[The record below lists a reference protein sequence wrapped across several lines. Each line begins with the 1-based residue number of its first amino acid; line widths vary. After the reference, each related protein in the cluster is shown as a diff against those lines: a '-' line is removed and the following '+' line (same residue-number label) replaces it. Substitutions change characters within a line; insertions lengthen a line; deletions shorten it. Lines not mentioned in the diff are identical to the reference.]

1 MKKLIKPLLP
11 LCAIL
16 LASCGADDEIVTPDN
31 QVPVNNSTKKMS
43 FSASIKEDVTRA
55 KFDEQ
60 NKTVWSDNDK
70 IWVYNAAVSTTS
82 NIQHF
87 TLTKG
92 SGTKNA
98 EFEGEQIDHNEGK
111 DANDFYAFY
120 PYDAKNTVTFNGN
133 TVATSLPSV
142 QAAKENLFETGY
154 QYMTAYTK
162 NSNLSFRNIV
172 SFFKVK
178 VKSSSTFQVSRI
190 KIVANNVTQEDGTA
204 SDKYTKTFLNI
215 AGDFSAEIGDNGK
228 ASNITVTDNASNVVE
243 TTITPDSTEEKTYYL
258 AVLPTTD
265 NLKFTLLLESE
276 FDDDNG
282 QKIYQAT
289 NSGLPFEAGKIYE
302 LGPYDASKLERENKV
317 LDNVVDLDLP
327 SGTIWATT
335 NLGASAPT
343 EMGDFYKWG
352 RLEAY
357 TTGGYNANNG
367 DFTQYDADDEPA
379 ELAMEHDVVYQKYP
393 SENSPLKGKFAMPNK
408 DQAKELT
415 VGGYVNVPD
424 LEKNSTNANPE
435 PYYTVYSINKPEH
448 YIVFPTGGRKT
459 NTSTYDN
466 ESKASYWSKV
476 RVIGNA
482 NADYNKEGYWYDFRP
497 ATNTGNNSKTI
508 TGMTAFTR
516 GTGDGTYNRVD
527 SYNYGRQIRGVVLN
541 KNVAPASA
549 YPGN

>member
-1 MKKLIKPLLP
+1 MKKLIKPLFP

-55 KFDEQ
+55 EFDKL
-60 NKTVWSDNDK
+60 NKTVWSENDK
-70 IWVYNAAVSTTS
+70 IWVYNAAASS
-82 NIQHF
+82 ANNKQYF

-92 SGTKNA
+92 HGTKNA
-98 EFEGEQIDHNEGK
+98 EFEGEEIDHYEGE
-111 DANDFYAFY
+111 DANNFYAFY
-120 PYDAKNTVTFNGN
+120 PYDANNTVTFNGN

-172 SFFKVK
+172 SFFKVT

-190 KIVANNVTQEDGTA
+190 KIVANNVTQEDGNA
-204 SDKYTKTFLNI
+204 DNKYTKKFLNI
-215 AGDFSAEIGDNGK
+215 AGDFSAEIGDDGK
-228 ASNITVTDNASNVVE
+228 ASNITITGNANNVVE
-243 TTITPDSTEEKTYYL
+243 TTITPSTEEAKTYYL

-276 FDDDNG
+276 FAADNG

-289 NSGLPFEAGKIYE
+289 NSGLAFEAGKIYD
-302 LGPYDASKLERENKV
+302 LGTYDASNLEINNKV

-335 NLGASAPT
+335 NVGASAPT
-343 EMGDFYKWG
+343 EKGNYYKWG

-357 TTGGYNANNG
+357 TYGNNG
-367 DFTQYDADDEPA
+367 SFDQYNQNTEPM
-379 ELAMEHDVVYQKYP
+379 ELATDHDVAYQKYP
-393 SENSPLKGKFAMPNK
+393 SESSSLKGKYVMPNK

-415 VGGYVNVPD
+415 MGGYIYVP
-424 LEKNSTNANPE
+424 
-435 PYYTVYSINKPEH
+435 
-448 YIVFPTGGRKT
+448 
-459 NTSTYDN
+459 
-466 ESKASYWSKV
+466 KV
-476 RVIGNA
+476 SGKL
-482 NADYNKEGYWYDFRP
+482 D
-497 ATNTGNNSKTI
+497 NNSATHPDYYEVYNLNP
-508 TGMTAFTR
+508 
-516 GTGDGTYNRVD
+516 DGTQGNRYIYACWW
-527 SYNYGRQIRGVVLN
+527 SSN
-541 KNVAPASA
+541 A
-549 YPGN
+549 

>member
-43 FSASIKEDVTRA
+43 FSASINEDVTRA
-55 KFDEQ
+55 EFDAQ
-60 NKTVWSDNDK
+60 NKTVWSVSDK
-70 IWVYNAAVSTTS
+70 IWVYNAASS
-82 NIQHF
+82 SANNKQYF

-92 SGTKNA
+92 DGTKNG
-98 EFEGEQIDHNEGK
+98 EFEGDEIDHYEGENN
-111 DANDFYAFY
+111 NDFYAFY
-120 PYDAKNTVTFNGN
+120 PYDANNPVTFKGN
-133 TVATSLPSV
+133 TVATTIPSV
-142 QAAKENLFETGY
+142 QAAKEDLFETGY

-172 SFFKVK
+172 SFFKVT

-190 KIVANNVTQEDGTA
+190 KIVANNVTQEDGNA
-204 SDKYTKTFLNI
+204 SATYTKKFLNI
-215 AGDFSAEIGDNGK
+215 AGDFSAEIGDDGK
-228 ASNITVTDNASNVVE
+228 ASNITITGNANNVVE
-243 TTITPDSTEEKTYYL
+243 TTITPSTEAKTYYL

-276 FDDDNG
+276 FVGDNG

-289 NSGLPFEAGKIYE
+289 NSGLAFEAGKIYD
-302 LGPYDASKLERENKV
+302 LGTYNASNLESNNKV

-335 NLGASAPT
+335 NVGASAPT
-343 EMGDFYKWG
+343 EKGDYYKWG
-352 RLEAY
+352 RLDVY
-357 TTGGYNANNG
+357 TTGIYNANND

-393 SENSPLKGKFAMPNK
+393 SESSPLKGKFAMPNK

-459 NTSTYDN
+459 NTSAYDN
-466 ESKASYWSKV
+466 QAKASYWSKV
-476 RVIGNA
+476 RAGA
-482 NADYNKEGYWYDFRP
+482 NGYWYDFRP
-497 ATNTGNNSKTI
+497 DTNNGNNSKII
-508 TGMTAFTR
+508 TGMTAFTI

-541 KNVAPASA
+541 KNVAPVIA

>member
-1 MKKLIKPLLP
+1 MKKLIKPLFP

-55 KFDEQ
+55 EFDAQ
-60 NKTVWSDNDK
+60 NKTVWSVSDK
-70 IWVYNAAVSTTS
+70 IWVYNAAASS
-82 NIQHF
+82 ANNKQYF

-92 SGTKNA
+92 DGTKNA
-98 EFEGEQIDHNEGK
+98 EFEGEEIDHNEGE

-120 PYDAKNTVTFNGN
+120 PYDANNPVTFKGN
-133 TVATSLPSV
+133 TVATTIPSV

-162 NSNLSFRNIV
+162 NSDLSFRNIV
-172 SFFKVK
+172 SFFKVT

-190 KIVANNVTQEDGTA
+190 KIVANNVTQEDGNA

-215 AGDFSAEIGDNGK
+215 AGDFSAEIGDDGK

-243 TTITPDSTEEKTYYL
+243 TTITPSTEAKTYYL

-276 FDDDNG
+276 FAGNNG

-289 NSGLPFEAGKIYE
+289 NSGLAFEAGKIYD
-302 LGPYDASKLERENKV
+302 LGTYDASNLESNNKV

-335 NLGASAPT
+335 NVGASAPT
-343 EMGDFYKWG
+343 EKGDYYKWG

-357 TTGGYNANNG
+357 TTGGYNTGNGGFDQYNNNSK
-367 DFTQYDADDEPA
+367 PM
-379 ELAMEHDVVYQKYP
+379 ELATDHDVAYQKYP
-393 SENSPLKGKFAMPNK
+393 SESSSLKGKYVMPNK

-424 LEKNSTNANPE
+424 LATASSNGDPE

-466 ESKASYWSKV
+466 QAKASYWSKV
-476 RVIGNA
+476 RRTNYTYA
-482 NADYNKEGYWYDFRP
+482 YWFDFRP
-497 ATNTGNNSKTI
+497 EADFNTNSNAGSTTI
-508 TGMTAFTR
+508 IGMTA
-516 GTGDGTYNRVD
+516 YNGEGNAYQDAD
-527 SYNYGRQIRGVVLN
+527 SYNYGRLIRPVVLN

>member
-43 FSASIKEDVTRA
+43 FSASINEDVTRA
-55 KFDEQ
+55 EFDAQ
-60 NKTVWSDNDK
+60 NKTVWSVSDK
-70 IWVYNAAVSTTS
+70 IWVYNAASS
-82 NIQHF
+82 SANNKQYF

-92 SGTKNA
+92 DGTKNA
-98 EFEGEQIDHNEGK
+98 EFEGEQIDHYEGE

-120 PYDAKNTVTFNGN
+120 PYDANNTVTFNGN

-162 NSNLSFRNIV
+162 NSDLSFRNIV
-172 SFFKVK
+172 SFFKVT

-215 AGDFSAEIGDNGK
+215 AGDFSAEIGDDGK
-228 ASNITVTDNASNVVE
+228 ASKITVTDNASNVVE
-243 TTITPDSTEEKTYYL
+243 TTITPSTEAKTYYL

-276 FDDDNG
+276 FAGNNG

-289 NSGLPFEAGKIYE
+289 NSGLAFEAGKIYD
-302 LGPYDASKLERENKV
+302 LGTYDASNLESNNKV

-335 NLGASAPT
+335 NVGASAPT
-343 EMGDFYKWG
+343 EKGDYYRWG
-352 RLEAY
+352 RLMPY
-357 TTGGYNANNG
+357 NTGNAANGGNTGFDQYNNNS
-367 DFTQYDADDEPA
+367 EPM
-379 ELAMEHDVVYQKYP
+379 ELATDHDVAYQKYP
-393 SENSPLKGKFAMPNK
+393 SESSPLKGKYVMPNK

-415 VGGYVNVPD
+415 IAGYVSVPERD
-424 LEKNSTNANPE
+424 VASSN
-435 PYYTVYSINKPEH
+435 NKPADYYKVVSPSGK
-448 YIVFPTGGRKT
+448 YIIMPVGGRKT
-459 NTSTYDN
+459 NTTTFDN
-466 ESKASYWSKV
+466 QAKASYWSKV
-476 RVIGNA
+476 RRNNTLA
-482 NADYNKEGYWYDFRP
+482 YWFDFRP
-497 ATNTGNNSKTI
+497 EADFNTNSNAGSTTI
-508 TGMTAFTR
+508 IGMTAYN
-516 GTGDGTYNRVD
+516 GDGNAYQNAD
-527 SYNYGRQIRGVVLN
+527 NYDNNGRLIRPVVLN

>member
-1 MKKLIKPLLP
+1 MKKLIKPLFP

-55 KFDEQ
+55 EFDEQ
-60 NKTVWSDNDK
+60 NKTVWSENDK
-70 IWVYNAAVSTTS
+70 IWVYNAAASS
-82 NIQHF
+82 ANNKQYF

-92 SGTKNA
+92 HGTKNA
-98 EFEGEQIDHNEGK
+98 EFEGEEIEHYEGE
-111 DANDFYAFY
+111 DANNFYAFY
-120 PYDAKNTVTFNGN
+120 PYDENNPVTFNGN

-172 SFFKVK
+172 SFFKVT

-190 KIVANNVTQEDGTA
+190 KIVANNVTHEDGTA

-215 AGDFSAEIGDNGK
+215 AGDFSAEIGDDGK
-228 ASNITVTDNASNVVE
+228 ASNITITGNASNVVE
-243 TTITPDSTEEKTYYL
+243 TTITPSTDAKTYYL
-258 AVLPTTD
+258 AVLPVLPTTD

-276 FDDDNG
+276 FVADNG

-289 NSGLPFEAGKIYE
+289 NSGLAFEAGKIYD
-302 LGPYDASKLERENKV
+302 LGTYDASNLESKNKV

-335 NLGASAPT
+335 NVGASAPT
-343 EMGDFYKWG
+343 EKGDYYRWG
-352 RLEAY
+352 RLMPY
-357 TTGGYNANNG
+357 NTGYAANGGNTGFDQYNHNS
-367 DFTQYDADDEPA
+367 EPT
-379 ELAMEHDVVYQKYP
+379 ELATDHDVAYQKYP
-393 SENSPLKGKFAMPNK
+393 SESSSLKGKYVMPNK

-415 VGGYVNVPD
+415 IGGYVSVPELD
-424 LEKNSTNANPE
+424 VASSNNQPAD
-435 PYYTVYSINKPEH
+435 YYKVVSPSGK
-448 YIVFPTGGRKT
+448 YIIMPVGGRKT
-459 NTSTYDN
+459 STTAFDN
-466 ESKASYWSKV
+466 QAKASYWSKA
-476 RVIGNA
+476 RTGTN
-482 NADYNKEGYWYDFRP
+482 GYWFDFRP
-497 ATNTGNNSKTI
+497 EADFSGNSNDGSTTI
-508 TGMTAFTR
+508 IGMTAYN
-516 GTGDGTYNRVD
+516 GDGNAYQNADTYN
-527 SYNYGRQIRGVVLN
+527 NGRLIRPVVLN

>member
-1 MKKLIKPLLP
+1 MKKLIKPLFP

-31 QVPVNNSTKKMS
+31 QVPVDNSTKKMS

-55 KFDEQ
+55 EFDAQ
-60 NKTVWSDNDK
+60 NKTVWSVSDK
-70 IWVYNAAVSTTS
+70 IWVYNAAASS
-82 NIQHF
+82 ANNKQYF
-87 TLTKG
+87 TLAKG
-92 SGTKNA
+92 DGTKNA
-98 EFEGEQIDHNEGK
+98 EFEGEEIDHYEGE
-111 DANDFYAFY
+111 DANNFYAFY
-120 PYDAKNTVTFNGN
+120 PYDANNTVTFNGN
-133 TVATSLPSV
+133 TVATTIPSV

-162 NSNLSFRNIV
+162 NSDLSFRNIV
-172 SFFKVK
+172 SFFKVT

-190 KIVANNVTQEDGTA
+190 KIVANNVTQEDGNA
-204 SDKYTKTFLNI
+204 SATYTKKFLNI
-215 AGDFSAEIGDNGK
+215 AGDFSAEIGDDGK
-228 ASNITVTDNASNVVE
+228 ASNITITDNANNVVE
-243 TTITPDSTEEKTYYL
+243 TTITPSTEAKTYYL

-276 FDDDNG
+276 FVGNNG

-289 NSGLPFEAGKIYE
+289 NSGLAFEAGKIYD
-302 LGPYDASKLERENKV
+302 LGTYDASNLESKNKV

-335 NLGASAPT
+335 NVGASAPT
-343 EMGDFYKWG
+343 EKGDYYKWG

-357 TTGGYNANNG
+357 TTGTYGANND
-367 DFTQYDADDEPA
+367 DFTQYDANDEPA

-393 SENSPLKGKFAMPNK
+393 SESSPLKGKFAMPNK

-424 LEKNSTNANPE
+424 LATASSNTKPE

-459 NTSTYDN
+459 HTNGYNN
-466 ESKASYWSKV
+466 EAKASYWSKV

-497 ATNTGNNSKTI
+497 ATNNGNNSKTI
-508 TGMTAFTR
+508 TGMTAFSR
-516 GTGDGTYNRVD
+516 DDSGVNIYNTVD

>member
-55 KFDEQ
+55 EFDEQ
-60 NKTVWSDNDK
+60 NKTVWSVSDK
-70 IWVYNAAVSTTS
+70 IWVYNAAASS
-82 NIQHF
+82 ANNKQYF

-92 SGTKNA
+92 DGTKNA
-98 EFEGEQIDHNEGK
+98 KFEGEEIDHNEGE
-111 DANDFYAFY
+111 DANNFYAFY
-120 PYDAKNTVTFNGN
+120 PYDANNPVTFNGN

-172 SFFKVK
+172 SFFKVT

-190 KIVANNVTQEDGTA
+190 KIVANNVTQEDGNVSAT
-204 SDKYTKTFLNI
+204 YTKKFLNI
-215 AGDFSAEIGDNGK
+215 AGDFSAEIGDDGK

-243 TTITPDSTEEKTYYL
+243 TTITPSTEAKTYYL

-276 FDDDNG
+276 FAGDNG

-289 NSGLPFEAGKIYE
+289 NSGLAFEAGKIYD
-302 LGPYDASKLERENKV
+302 LGTYDVSNLDENKV
-317 LDNVVDLDLP
+317 LKNVVDLDLP

-335 NLGASAPT
+335 NVGASAPT
-343 EMGDFYKWG
+343 EKGDYYKWG

-357 TTGGYNANNG
+357 TYGNNG
-367 DFTQYDADDEPA
+367 SFDQYNQNTEPM
-379 ELAMEHDVVYQKYP
+379 ELATDHDVAYQKYP
-393 SENSPLKGKFAMPNK
+393 SESSPLKGKYVMPNK

-415 VGGYVNVPD
+415 MGGYIYVPKVSGAINANSATHPDYYEVYNLNPDGTQGNRYIYMPVGGRQTHN
-424 LEKNSTNANPE
+424 TNW
-435 PYYTVYSINKPEH
+435 
-448 YIVFPTGGRKT
+448 
-459 NTSTYDN
+459 DN
-466 ESKASYWSKV
+466 DARASYWSKV
-476 RVIGNA
+476 RTGT
-482 NADYNKEGYWYDFRP
+482 DGYWFDFTPNGSSGGYTTIIGRTAP
-497 ATNTGNNSKTI
+497 YGNVT
-508 TGMTAFTR
+508 
-516 GTGDGTYNRVD
+516 D
-527 SYNYGRQIRGVVLN
+527 SYNYGRLIRPVVLN

>member
-31 QVPVNNSTKKMS
+31 QVPVNNSAKKMS

-55 KFDEQ
+55 EFDAQ
-60 NKTVWSDNDK
+60 NKTVWSENDK

-82 NIQHF
+82 NIQYF

-92 SGTKNA
+92 NGTKNA
-98 EFEGEQIDHNEGK
+98 EFEGEEIDHNEGE

-120 PYDAKNTVTFNGN
+120 PYDANNPVTFKGN

-142 QAAKENLFETGY
+142 QAAKEDLFETGY

-162 NSNLSFRNIV
+162 NSDLSFRNIV
-172 SFFKVK
+172 SFFKVT

-190 KIVANNVTQEDGTA
+190 KIVANNVTQEDGNANTT
-204 SDKYTKTFLNI
+204 YTKKFLNI
-215 AGDFSAEIGDNGK
+215 AGDFSAEIGDDGK
-228 ASNITVTDNASNVVE
+228 ASNITITGNANNVVE
-243 TTITPDSTEEKTYYL
+243 TTITPSTEAKTYYL

-276 FDDDNG
+276 FAGDNG

-289 NSGLPFEAGKIYE
+289 NSGLAFEAGKIYD
-302 LGPYDASKLERENKV
+302 LGTYNASNLESKNKV

-335 NLGASAPT
+335 NVGASAPT
-343 EMGDFYKWG
+343 EKGDYYKWG

-357 TTGGYNANNG
+357 TTGLYSANND
-367 DFTQYDADDEPA
+367 DFTQYNETSEPM
-379 ELAMEHDVVYQKYP
+379 ELATDHDVAYQKYP
-393 SENSPLKGKFAMPNK
+393 SESSPLKGKFVMPNK

-415 VGGYVNVPD
+415 IGGYVSVPELAAAATNTNHPD
-424 LEKNSTNANPE
+424 YYKVVNSQSEN
-435 PYYTVYSINKPEH
+435 
-448 YIVFPTGGRKT
+448 YIYMPVGGRKT
-459 NTSTYDN
+459 NTTTFDN
-466 ESKASYWSKV
+466 QAKASYWSKV
-476 RVIGNA
+476 RTGT
-482 NADYNKEGYWYDFRP
+482 DGYWFDFRP
-497 ATNTGNNSKTI
+497 GGGKTI
-508 TGMTAFTR
+508 VGRTAPYGNVT
-516 GTGDGTYNRVD
+516 D
-527 SYNYGRQIRGVVLN
+527 SYNYGRFIRPVVLN

>member
-1 MKKLIKPLLP
+1 
-11 LCAIL
+11 
-16 LASCGADDEIVTPDN
+16 
-31 QVPVNNSTKKMS
+31 MS

-55 KFDEQ
+55 EFDAQ
-60 NKTVWSDNDK
+60 NKTVWSVSDK
-70 IWVYNAAVSTTS
+70 IWVYNAAASS
-82 NIQHF
+82 ANNKQYF

-92 SGTKNA
+92 DGTKNA
-98 EFEGEQIDHNEGK
+98 EFEGEEIDHNEGE
-111 DANDFYAFY
+111 DANNFYAFY
-120 PYDAKNTVTFNGN
+120 PYDANNTVTFKGN

-162 NSNLSFRNIV
+162 NSDLSFRNIV
-172 SFFKVK
+172 SFFKVT

-215 AGDFSAEIGDNGK
+215 AGDFSAEIGDDGK
-228 ASNITVTDNASNVVE
+228 ASNITITGNANNVVE
-243 TTITPDSTEEKTYYL
+243 TTITPSTEAKTYYL

-276 FDDDNG
+276 FAGNNG

-289 NSGLPFEAGKIYE
+289 NSGLAFEAGKIYD
-302 LGPYDASKLERENKV
+302 LGTYDASNLESKNKV

-335 NLGASAPT
+335 NVGASAPT
-343 EMGDFYKWG
+343 EMGDYYKWG

-357 TTGGYNANNG
+357 TTGAYNTGNG
-367 DFTQYDADDEPA
+367 DFDQYNEASEPM
-379 ELAMEHDVVYQKYP
+379 ELATDHDVAYQKYP
-393 SENSPLKGKFAMPNK
+393 SESSPLKGKYVMPNK

-415 VGGYVNVPD
+415 IGGYVSVPELD
-424 LEKNSTNANPE
+424 VASSNNNPAVYYKVVSPSGKYIIMPVGGCQTHPSNWTNQA
-435 PYYTVYSINKPEH
+435 
-448 YIVFPTGGRKT
+448 
-459 NTSTYDN
+459 
-466 ESKASYWSKV
+466 KASYWSKV
-476 RVIGNA
+476 RRTNYTYA
-482 NADYNKEGYWYDFRP
+482 YWFDFRP
-497 ATNTGNNSKTI
+497 EADFSDNSNAGSTTI
-508 TGMTAFTR
+508 IGMTAYN
-516 GTGDGTYNRVD
+516 GDGNVYQNAD
-527 SYNYGRQIRGVVLN
+527 SYNNGRLIRPVVLN

>member
-55 KFDEQ
+55 EFDEQ
-60 NKTVWSDNDK
+60 NKTVWSVSDK
-70 IWVYNAAVSTTS
+70 IWVYNAAASS
-82 NIQHF
+82 DNNKQYF

-98 EFEGEQIDHNEGK
+98 EFEGEEIDHNEGE
-111 DANDFYAFY
+111 DANNFYAFY
-120 PYDAKNTVTFNGN
+120 PYDANNTVTFNGN

-162 NSNLSFRNIV
+162 NSDLLFRNIV
-172 SFFKVK
+172 SFFKVT
-178 VKSSSTFQVSRI
+178 VQSSSTFEVSRI

-204 SDKYTKTFLNI
+204 SDKYTKKFLSI
-215 AGDFSAEIGDNGK
+215 AGDFSAEIGNDGK
-228 ASNITVTDNASNVVE
+228 ASNITITGNASNVVE
-243 TTITPDSTEEKTYYL
+243 TTITPSTKAKTYYL

-276 FDDDNG
+276 FDGNNG

-289 NSGLPFEAGKIYE
+289 NSGLPFEAGKIYD
-302 LGPYDASKLERENKV
+302 LGTYDASNLESKNKV

-335 NLGASAPT
+335 NVGASAPT
-343 EMGDFYKWG
+343 EKGNYYRWG
-352 RLEAY
+352 RLMPYNTGKAAN
-357 TTGGYNANNG
+357 GGYT
-367 DFTQYDADDEPA
+367 DFDQYDNNSEPT
-379 ELAMEHDVVYQKYP
+379 ELATDHDVAYQKYP
-393 SENSPLKGKFAMPNK
+393 SESSPLKGKYVMPNK

-415 VGGYVNVPD
+415 IGGYVSVPELD
-424 LEKNSTNANPE
+424 VASSNNNPAV
-435 PYYTVYSINKPEH
+435 YYKVVSPSGK
-448 YIVFPTGGRKT
+448 YIIMPVGGRQT
-459 NTSTYDN
+459 GNTAWDN
-466 ESKASYWSKV
+466 QAKASYWSKV
-476 RVIGNA
+476 RRTNYTYA
-482 NADYNKEGYWYDFRP
+482 YWFDFRP
-497 ATNTGNNSKTI
+497 EADFNTNSNAGSTTI
-508 TGMTAFTR
+508 IGMTAYN
-516 GTGDGTYNRVD
+516 GDGNAYQDAD
-527 SYNYGRQIRGVVLN
+527 SYNNGRLIRPVVLN

>member
-31 QVPVNNSTKKMS
+31 QVPVNNSTKKMA

-55 KFDEQ
+55 EFGDQ
-60 NKTVWSDNDK
+60 NKTVWSENDK
-70 IWVYNAAVSTTS
+70 IWVYNAAASS
-82 NIQHF
+82 ANNKQYF

-92 SGTKNA
+92 YGTKNA
-98 EFEGEQIDHNEGK
+98 EFEGDQIDHNEDE

-120 PYDAKNTVTFNGN
+120 PYDANNTVTFNGN

-172 SFFKVK
+172 SFFKVT

-190 KIVANNVTQEDGTA
+190 KIVANNVTQEDGNA
-204 SDKYTKTFLNI
+204 SATYTKKFLSI
-215 AGDFSAEIGDNGK
+215 AGDFSAEIGDDGK
-228 ASNITVTDNASNVVE
+228 ASNITITGNANNVVE
-243 TTITPDSTEEKTYYL
+243 TTITPSTDAKTYYL

-276 FDDDNG
+276 FASENG

-289 NSGLPFEAGKIYE
+289 NSGLAFEAGKIYD
-302 LGPYDASKLERENKV
+302 LGTYNASNLESTNKV

-335 NLGASAPT
+335 NVGASAPT
-343 EMGDFYKWG
+343 EKGDFYKWG

-357 TTGGYNANNG
+357 TTGAYDDNND
-367 DFTQYDADDEPA
+367 DFTQYDANDEPA
-379 ELAMEHDVVYQKYP
+379 ELAMEHDIVYQKYP
-393 SENSPLKGKFAMPNK
+393 SESSPLKGKFAMPNK

-424 LEKNSTNANPE
+424 LATASSNGNPAA
-435 PYYTVYSINKPEH
+435 YYTVYSINKPEH

-459 NTSTYDN
+459 DTDASDN
-466 ESKASYWSKV
+466 EAKASYWSKV
-476 RVIGNA
+476 RAIGNA
-482 NADYNKEGYWYDFRP
+482 NANYNKEGYWYDFRP
-497 ATNTGNNSKTI
+497 ATHTGNNSKTI
-508 TGMTAFTR
+508 TGMTAFSR
-516 GTGDGTYNRVD
+516 DDNDNAYNRVD

>member
-55 KFDEQ
+55 EFDAQ
-60 NKTVWSDNDK
+60 NKTVWSENDK
-70 IWVYNAAVSTTS
+70 IWVYNAASS
-82 NIQHF
+82 SANNKQYF

-92 SGTKNA
+92 DGTKNA
-98 EFEGEQIDHNEGK
+98 EFEGEQIDHYEGE

-120 PYDAKNTVTFNGN
+120 PYDANNTVTFKGN

-172 SFFKVK
+172 SFFKVT

-190 KIVANNVTQEDGTA
+190 KIVANNVTQEDGNA
-204 SDKYTKTFLNI
+204 SATYTKKFLNI
-215 AGDFSAEIGDNGK
+215 AGNFSAEIGDDGK
-228 ASNITVTDNASNVVE
+228 ASKITVTDNASNVVE
-243 TTITPDSTEEKTYYL
+243 TTITPSTDEKTYYL
-258 AVLPTTD
+258 AVLPTTN
-265 NLKFTLLLESE
+265 NLKFTLLLESK
-276 FDDDNG
+276 FDGDNG

-289 NSGLPFEAGKIYE
+289 NSGLPFEAGKIYD
-302 LGPYDASKLERENKV
+302 LGKYYASDLEKENKV

-335 NLGASAPT
+335 NVGASAPT
-343 EMGDFYKWG
+343 EKGDYYKWG
-352 RLEAY
+352 RLETY
-357 TTGGYNANNG
+357 TYGNDGFDLYN
-367 DFTQYDADDEPA
+367 QPSEPM
-379 ELAMEHDVVYQKYP
+379 ELATDHDVAYQKY
-393 SENSPLKGKFAMPNK
+393 SSKSSSLKGKYVMPNK

-415 VGGYVNVPD
+415 IGGYVSVPGLD
-424 LEKNSTNANPE
+424 VASSNKNPAK
-435 PYYTVYSINKPEH
+435 YYKVVSPSGK
-448 YIVFPTGGRKT
+448 YIILPVGGRQT
-459 NTSTYDN
+459 GNNAWDN
-466 ESKASYWSKV
+466 QAKASYWSKV
-476 RVIGNA
+476 RRNNILA
-482 NADYNKEGYWYDFRP
+482 YWFDFRP
-497 ATNTGNNSKTI
+497 EADFSGNSTNGSTTI
-508 TGMTAFTR
+508 IGMTAYN
-516 GTGDGTYNRVD
+516 GDGNAFQDADNYND
-527 SYNYGRQIRGVVLN
+527 NGRLIRPVVLN

-549 YPGN
+549 YSGN

>member
-31 QVPVNNSTKKMS
+31 QVPVTNSAKKMS

-55 KFDEQ
+55 EFDAQ
-60 NKTVWSDNDK
+60 NKTVWSVSDK
-70 IWVYNAAVSTTS
+70 IWVYNAAASS
-82 NIQHF
+82 ANNKRYF

-92 SGTKNA
+92 DGTKNA
-98 EFEGEQIDHNEGK
+98 EFEGEQIDHYEGE

-120 PYDAKNTVTFNGN
+120 PYDANNTVTFKEN

-162 NSNLSFRNIV
+162 NSDLSFRNIV
-172 SFFKVK
+172 SFFKVT
-178 VKSSSTFQVSRI
+178 VKSSNTFQVSRI
-190 KIVANNVTQEDGTA
+190 KIVANNVTQEDENA
-204 SDKYTKTFLNI
+204 DDKYTKTFLNI
-215 AGDFSAEIGDNGK
+215 AGDFSAEIGDDGK
-228 ASNITVTDNASNVVE
+228 ASKITITDNASNVVE
-243 TTITPDSTEEKTYYL
+243 TTITPSSEAKTYYL

-276 FDDDNG
+276 FAGDNG

-289 NSGLPFEAGKIYE
+289 NSGLAFEAGKIYD
-302 LGPYDASKLERENKV
+302 LGTYDASNLESKNKV

-335 NLGASAPT
+335 NVGASAPT
-343 EMGDFYKWG
+343 EIGDYYRWG
-352 RLEAY
+352 RLMPY
-357 TTGGYNANNG
+357 NTGNAANG
-367 DFTQYDADDEPA
+367 GNTGFDQYDNNSEPM
-379 ELAMEHDVVYQKYP
+379 ELATDHDVAYQKYP
-393 SENSPLKGKFAMPNK
+393 SESSSLKGKYVMPNK

-415 VGGYVNVPD
+415 MGGYIYVPKESGT
-424 LEKNSTNANPE
+424 LSNNSATHPDYYEVYNLNPDG
-435 PYYTVYSINKPEH
+435 TQGNR
-448 YIVFPTGGRKT
+448 YIYMPVGGRKT
-459 NTSTYDN
+459 TTTAFDN
-466 ESKASYWSKV
+466 RARASYWSKV
-476 RVIGNA
+476 RTGT
-482 NADYNKEGYWYDFRP
+482 DGYWFDFTPNGSSGGYTTIIGRTAP
-497 ATNTGNNSKTI
+497 YGNV
-508 TGMTAFTR
+508 A
-516 GTGDGTYNRVD
+516 D
-527 SYNYGRQIRGVVLN
+527 SYNYGRLIRPVVLN

>member
-1 MKKLIKPLLP
+1 MKKLIKPLFP

-55 KFDEQ
+55 EFDAQ
-60 NKTVWSDNDK
+60 NKTVWSVSDK
-70 IWVYNAAVSTTS
+70 IWVYNAAASS
-82 NIQHF
+82 ANNKQYF

-92 SGTKNA
+92 DGTKNA
-98 EFEGEQIDHNEGK
+98 EFEGEQIDHNEGE
-111 DANDFYAFY
+111 DTNDFYAFY
-120 PYDAKNTVTFNGN
+120 PYDANNPVTFKGN

-162 NSNLSFRNIV
+162 NSDLSFRNIV
-172 SFFKVK
+172 SFFKVT

-204 SDKYTKTFLNI
+204 SDKYTKKFLNI
-215 AGDFSAEIGDNGK
+215 AGDFSAEIGDDGK

-243 TTITPDSTEEKTYYL
+243 TTITPSTEAKTYYL

-265 NLKFTLLLESE
+265 NLKFTLLLESG
-276 FDDDNG
+276 FAGDNG

-289 NSGLPFEAGKIYE
+289 NSGLAFEAGKIYD
-302 LGPYDASKLERENKV
+302 LGTYDASNLESKNI

-335 NLGASAPT
+335 NVGASAPT
-343 EMGDFYKWG
+343 EKGDYYKWG

-357 TTGGYNANNG
+357 TTGLYSANND
-367 DFTQYDADDEPA
+367 DFTQYNETSEPM
-379 ELAMEHDVVYQKYP
+379 ELATDHDVAYQKYP
-393 SENSPLKGKFAMPNK
+393 SESSPLKGKYVMPNK

-415 VGGYVNVPD
+415 MGGYVSVPELD
-424 LEKNSTNANPE
+424 VASSND
-435 PYYTVYSINKPEH
+435 KPADH
-448 YIVFPTGGRKT
+448 YKVVSPSGKYIIMPVGGRKR
-459 NTSTYDN
+459 NTTTFN
-466 ESKASYWSKV
+466 NQAKASYWSKV
-476 RVIGNA
+476 RRTNYTYA
-482 NADYNKEGYWYDFRP
+482 YWFDFRP
-497 ATNTGNNSKTI
+497 EADFNTNSNAGSTTI
-508 TGMTAFTR
+508 IGMTAYN
-516 GTGDGTYNRVD
+516 GDGNAYQDAD
-527 SYNYGRQIRGVVLN
+527 SYNYGRLIRPVVLN